1 MNVTH
6 LTFVAIYK
14 LCFLCYDIDVNQK
27 PRLRTIIWITQRNF
41 IIFHRICDWI
51 DWAQFEKVEG
61 VRMADENNEDDSWL
75 YGSSNENQ
83 DSQDEPPQIDEKAI
97 TEEAE
102 NARIDE
108 VSRNDE
114 YSDDQ
119 HVSVIV
125 NWLPE
130 MKWI

>member
-1 MNVTH
+1 
-6 LTFVAIYK
+6 
-14 LCFLCYDIDVNQK
+14 
-27 PRLRTIIWITQRNF
+27 
-41 IIFHRICDWI
+41 
-51 DWAQFEKVEG
+51 
-61 VRMADENNEDDSWL
+61 MADENNEDDSWL

-97 TEEAE
+97 TDEAE